1 MVSGNALEVSHGQA
15 DDGALVDASGHAL
28 TDSSGHAPTWYPEV
42 VNGPFTTRQLIR
54 IDEALRLAD
63 RESGLTFSVYAG
75 ELHAPVRGAAEKLH
89 SQLADPDN
97 SVLIAVSPNQRVL
110 EIVTGELVRKQLPD
124 RDCALAAF
132 SMTAAFTGGDLA
144 AGIVT
149 GLSQLA
155 SHAKK

>member
-1 MVSGNALEVSHGQA
+1 MASGNALAVT
-15 DDGALVDASGHAL
+15 GAEHGHAVQ
-28 TDSSGHAPTWYPEV
+28 TWYPEV
-42 VNGPFTTRQLIR
+42 VDGPFTSRQLIR

-63 RESGLTFSVYAG
+63 AETGATFSVYVG
-75 ELHAPVRGAAEKLH
+75 DLHVPVRGHAEKSH

-110 EIVTGELVRKQLPD
+110 EIVTGEKVRKRLPD

-144 AGIVT
+144 GGIVT

-155 SHAKK
+155 SHTQKI